1 MIQNSYG
8 ISYTQTTN
16 KYVDLAD
23 YQQYLYEPIYKY
35 DFDEKNKIFGFS
47 MKVFVWPQFVM
58 YLTDF
63 YDHNLQKIGDESD
76 MSSGF
81 EFQMFSK
88 TQD

>member
-1 MIQNSYG
+1 
-8 ISYTQTTN
+8 
-16 KYVDLAD
+16 
-23 YQQYLYEPIYKY
+23 
-35 DFDEKNKIFGFS
+35 

-58 YLTDF
+58 YLTYF